1 MFLDKNNN
9 LEKGV
14 IEQASQIN
22 LLTNNISTTNDS
34 KLIELL
40 EINNCGHGFTEYFT
54 RRRDINGK
62 AK

>member
-40 EINNCGHGFTEYFT
+40 GN
-54 RRRDINGK
+54 
-62 AK
+62 